1 MPKSITIELED
12 QDYALLYDLAGENLS
27 NAAEFAATLVQNELA
42 VWRDDIRQAK
52 ERQELTDTLDEST
65 RIMLEELM
73 ESLEESAKH
82 WKVI

>member
-1 MPKSITIELED
+1 MAKSITIELED

-52 ERQELTDTLDEST
+52 ERQEITDTLDETTS
-65 RIMLEELM
+65 IMLEELM
-73 ESLEESAKH
+73 ESLDGVAKH
-82 WKVI
+82 REAI

>member
-1 MPKSITIELED
+1 MTKSITIELED

-42 VWRDDIRQAK
+42 VWRDDIRQAR
-52 ERQELTDTLDEST
+52 ERQEITDTLDEAT

-73 ESLEESAKH
+73 DSLGEKAKH

>member
-52 ERQELTDTLDEST
+52 ERQEITDTLDEST

>member
-1 MPKSITIELED
+1 MTKSITIELED

-27 NAAEFAATLVQNELA
+27 NAVEFAATLVQNELA
-42 VWRDDIRQAK
+42 IWRDDIRQAK
-52 ERQELTDTLDEST
+52 ERQEITDTLDEST

-73 ESLEESAKH
+73 ESLGETAKH

>member
-1 MPKSITIELED
+1 MTKSITIALED
-12 QDYALLYDLAGENLS
+12 QDYAFLCDLAGENLS

-42 VWRDDIRQAK
+42 IWRDDIRQAK
-52 ERQELTDTLDEST
+52 ERQEITNTLDEST

>member
-1 MPKSITIELED
+1 MTKSITIELED

-42 VWRDDIRQAK
+42 VWRDDIRQAR
-52 ERQELTDTLDEST
+52 ERQEITDTLDEST

-73 ESLEESAKH
+73 DSLGEKAKD
-82 WKVI
+82 WTVS

>member
-1 MPKSITIELED
+1 MTKSITIELED

-42 VWRDDIRQAK
+42 VWRDDIRQAR
-52 ERQELTDTLDEST
+52 ERQEITDTLDETT

-73 ESLEESAKH
+73 DSLGEKAKD
-82 WKVI
+82 

>member
-52 ERQELTDTLDEST
+52 ERQEITDTLDETT

-73 ESLEESAKH
+73 DSLGKTTKN
-82 WKVI
+82 WTLL

>member
-1 MPKSITIELED
+1 MTKSITIELED
-12 QDYALLYDLAGENLS
+12 EDYALLYDLAGENRS

-42 VWRDDIRQAK
+42 IWRDDIRQAK
-52 ERQELTDTLDEST
+52 ERQEITNTLDEST

>member
-1 MPKSITIELED
+1 MAKSITIELED

-52 ERQELTDTLDEST
+52 ERQEITDTLDETTS
-65 RIMLEELM
+65 IMLEELM
-73 ESLEESAKH
+73 DSLGAKAKD
-82 WKVI
+82 WTVT

>member
-1 MPKSITIELED
+1 MTKSITIDIED
-12 QDYALLYDLAGENLS
+12 QDYAFLCDLAGENLS
-27 NAAEFAATLVQNELA
+27 SAAEFTARLVQNELA

-52 ERQELTDTLDEST
+52 ERQEITDTLDEST

-73 ESLEESAKH
+73 DELGTKAKD